1 MLLIIVHLFTLS
13 LPFPQI
19 RGHNVAKLDPL
30 AIASADLDSETP
42 PELILTNYGLGMY
55 LKRNKSHQIWVIF

>member
-1 MLLIIVHLFTLS
+1 MTVHLITLS

-30 AIASADLDSETP
+30 GIASADLDSETP

-55 LKRNKSHQIWVIF
+55 L

>member
-1 MLLIIVHLFTLS
+1 MDKTVCLFILS
-13 LPFPQI
+13 FLFKQI

-30 AIASADLDSETP
+30 GIASADLDSETP

-55 LKRNKSHQIWVIF
+55 